1 MQFNKV
7 NNPIYTVVANYTIV
21 DDGSISAKYV
31 VGTGRDEEG
40 QIVDFIP
47 ICETHKYIAPK
58 QAVELINA
66 PMTKDD
72 LGKTPNAVM
81 LGRIYDYLKTHNE
94 IVI

>member
-1 MQFNKV
+1 MLFNKV
-7 NNPIYTVVANYTIV
+7 NNPIYTAVANYTTT

-40 QIVDFIP
+40 QIVDFVP
-47 ICETHKYIAPK
+47 ICETHKYIPAEN
-58 QAVELINA
+58 ASELLNA

-72 LGKTPNAVM
+72 LGKTPNEIM
-81 LGRIYDYLKTHNE
+81 LGRIYDYLKANNE

>member
-7 NNPIYTVVANYTIV
+7 NNPIYTVVANYTTA

-40 QIVDFIP
+40 QIVDFVP
-47 ICETHKYIAPK
+47 ICETHKYIPADK
-58 QAVELINA
+58 AIDLLNA
-66 PMTKDD
+66 PITKDD
-72 LGKTPNAVM
+72 LGKAPNEIM
-81 LGRIYDYLKTHNE
+81 LGRIYDYLKANNE